1 MKTTKE
7 INTKLLNADV
17 YRLLASCF
25 DFPNEE
31 RLFAI
36 REISEGLGNTGYPD
50 NEIQNMILTLRA
62 TMDEE
67 EILRDYSVIF
77 IKGGVPL
84 NESHTLKKYNSVAD
98 VNAFYSAFGFSPRSG
113 DNPDSIMYELEFL
126 ALLLLKYS
134 IAPNQE
140 ATEVTEKAYQDF
152 LKDHTAEFAIA
163 LSKRIREGNAGPYF
177 LTVAFLLETF
187 IKHELKKIGGT
198 DGK

>member
-1 MKTTKE
+1 MKISNE
-7 INTKLLNADV
+7 INTKLIDADV

-36 REISEGLGNTGYPD
+36 GEISEGLGNAGYPD
-50 NEIQNMILTLRA
+50 DDIQNMILTLHA
-62 TMDEE
+62 SMDQS
-67 EILRDYSVIF
+67 EILRDYSTIF

-84 NESHTLKKYNSVAD
+84 NESHTLKKFNSVAD

-126 ALLLLKYS
+126 ALLLLKYT
-134 IAPNQE
+134 IAPNEE
-140 ATEVTEKAYQDF
+140 AADVTDKAYKDF
-152 LKDHTAEFAIA
+152 LKEHTAEFAIA
-163 LSKRIREGNAGPYF
+163 LSKRIREGSAGPYF

-187 IKHELKKIGGT
+187 VNQELKKIEES

>member
-1 MKTTKE
+1 MKE
-7 INTKLLNADV
+7 VNTRLLDADV

-31 RLFAI
+31 RLLAI

-50 NEIQNMILTLRA
+50 SDIQNMILTLRA
-62 TMDEE
+62 SINEE

-98 VNAFYSAFGFSPRSG
+98 VNAFYHAFGFSPRSG

-126 ALLLLKYS
+126 ALLLLKHNV
-134 IAPNQE
+134 APNAE
-140 ATEVTEKAYQDF
+140 ASEVTEKAYWDF
-152 LKDHTAEFAIA
+152 LNEHAAEFAVA
-163 LSKRIREGNAGPYF
+163 LSKRIREGSAGPYF
-177 LTVAFLLETF
+177 ITVAFLLETF
-187 IKHELKKIGGT
+187 IQRQLQLKGGSHA
-198 DGK
+198 K

>member
-1 MKTTKE
+1 MKTTNE
-7 INTKLLNADV
+7 MDTKLLDADV

-36 REISEGLGNTGYPD
+36 SEISEGLGNTGYPD
-50 NEIQNMILTLRA
+50 SEIQNMILTLRA
-62 TMDEE
+62 SMDKE
-67 EILRDYSVIF
+67 EILKDYSVIF

-98 VNAFYSAFGFSPRSG
+98 VNAFYNAFGFSPRSG

-126 ALLLLKYS
+126 ALLLLKYN
-134 IAPNQE
+134 IAPTEE
-140 ATEVTEKAYQDF
+140 AAEVTEQAYRDF
-152 LKDHTAEFAIA
+152 LKDHTAEFATA
-163 LSKRIREGNAGPYF
+163 LSRRIRDGNAGPYF

-187 IKHELKKIGGT
+187 INHELEKIGGQN
-198 DGK
+198 GK